1 MRVERNVYEKYLKSY
16 IPGTVIFE
24 EGDPGNEMYVIIQGE
39 VEIRKR
45 TSATTSK
52 TLIVFH
58 KGDIFGEMAIIEKKP
73 RSASAIVTQH
83 TKILVMNE
91 YLLESTIETNPDFAK
106 KMIRILS
113 ERLRRAN
120 SIIQSIT
127 VTDQQNQIMY
137 GLFQYAKENGTSTFK
152 GYRVNIEQF
161 VKWAQD
167 HLGFRDKDIQ
177 FTVQAFLK
185 RGIVKPSA
193 VGKEE
198 IIVEPRNRVIS

>member
-1 MRVERNVYEKYLKSY
+1 MRVQRNVYEKYLKSY
-16 IPGTVIFE
+16 TPGTVIFK

-91 YLLESTIETNPDFAK
+91 YLLESTIDTNPDFAK

-113 ERLRRAN
+113 ERLRKAN

-137 GLFQYAKENGTSTFK
+137 AW
-152 GYRVNIEQF
+152 RANI
-161 VKWAQD
+161 
-167 HLGFRDKDIQ
+167 G
-177 FTVQAFLK
+177 
-185 RGIVKPSA
+185 
-193 VGKEE
+193 
-198 IIVEPRNRVIS
+198 